1 MGTGE
6 EALLLF
12 SIEATLHFLHRVVGL
27 RLHYVGRGQVSLREL
42 GSVAAVERLSFEL
55 VKGFLLPGAPIWSS
69 LRWELL
75 LMI

>member
-12 SIEATLHFLHRVVGL
+12 SIEVTLYFLHCMAGTRP
-27 RLHYVGRGQVSLREL
+27 HYVGREQLSSREL

-55 VKGFLLPGAPIWSS
+55 VKGFLLLGAPI
-69 LRWELL
+69 
-75 LMI
+75 